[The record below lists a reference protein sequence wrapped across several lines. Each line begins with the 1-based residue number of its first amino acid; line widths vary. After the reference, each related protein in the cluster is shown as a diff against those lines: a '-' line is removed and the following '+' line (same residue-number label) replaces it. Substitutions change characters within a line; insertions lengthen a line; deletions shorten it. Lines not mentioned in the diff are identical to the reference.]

1 MTEEELINTA
11 KMAGVKV
18 YPTSIF
24 YANPSFVQPA
34 KVLLGGFAN
43 LAEDEI
49 AMGIKLLNHA
59 WFNSSTMT

>member
-34 KVLLGGFAN
+34 KVLLGFAN

-49 AMGIKLLNHA
+49 ATGIKLLNHA